1 MRPPLLALALLILT
15 LALTALLAAPGWAV
29 EPDEMLDDPVL
40 EARARSLS
48 QEIRCP
54 VCQNE
59 PIDTSN
65 APLARDLRI
74 LVRERLV
81 AGDSDDEVKAYL
93 VARYGDYVLLD
104 PPMKL
109 TTYALW
115 FGPALILLLGGL
127 GVFRFFFGARRAPSA
142 PAPLSAEERARLER
156 LLDTEAEWTGGDTD
170 AKPADEEPGSEKS

>member
-1 MRPPLLALALLILT
+1 MRVLLLALT
-15 LALTALLAAPGWAV
+15 LALTSILAAPGWAV

-40 EARARSLS
+40 EARARALS
-48 QEIRCP
+48 QEIRCL

-59 PIDTSN
+59 PIDSSN
-65 APLARDLRI
+65 AALARDLRI

-81 AGDSDDEVKAYL
+81 AGDSDDDVKAFL

-115 FGPALILLLGGL
+115 FGPAAILLLGGL
-127 GVFRFFFGARRAPSA
+127 GVFLFFFGARRAPSA
-142 PAPLSAEERARLER
+142 PAPLSAEERARLDR
-156 LLDTEAEWTGGDTD
+156 LLEAEAERDEAGGDR
-170 AKPADEEPGSEKS
+170 

>member
-1 MRPPLLALALLILT
+1 MRALLLVLALALTAILP
-15 LALTALLAAPGWAV
+15 APGWAV

-40 EARARSLS
+40 EARARALS

-59 PIDTSN
+59 SIDSSN

-74 LVRERLV
+74 LLRERLV
-81 AGDSDDEVKAYL
+81 AGDSDAEVKAFL

-104 PPMKL
+104 PPFKL

-115 FGPALILLLGGL
+115 FGPALILLFGGL
-127 GVFRFFFGARRAPSA
+127 GVFLFFFSARRAPGT
-142 PAPLSAEERARLER
+142 PVPLSAEERARLDR
-156 LLDTEAEWTGGDTD
+156 LLDAEAQHDEAGG
-170 AKPADEEPGSEKS
+170 ENS

>member
-1 MRPPLLALALLILT
+1 MRRLGLT
-15 LALTALLAAPGWAV
+15 LAVLLTALWAAPGWTV

-40 EARARSLS
+40 EARARALS
-48 QEIRCP
+48 QELRCL

-59 PIDTSN
+59 PIDSSN
-65 APLARDLRI
+65 AGLARDLRI

-81 AGDSDDEVKAYL
+81 AGDSDDDVKAFL

-115 FGPALILLLGGL
+115 FGPALLLLLGGL
-127 GVFRFFFGARRAPSA
+127 GVFLFFSGARRAPGA
-142 PAPLSAEERARLER
+142 AAPLSAEERARLDR
-156 LLDTEAEWTGGDTD
+156 LLDTEERDQPGGED
-170 AKPADEEPGSEKS
+170 S